1 MRLDNIF
8 NQCRKVP
15 QSVKIILIGKGTR
28 SSDYTCIYPR
38 KENINDMI
46 QLFNVTSAYRETTRI
61 TFALLSTTV
70 IEKACDEWN
79 CVINSDRFYKE
90 EL

>member
-1 MRLDNIF
+1 
-8 NQCRKVP
+8 
-15 QSVKIILIGKGTR
+15 
-28 SSDYTCIYPR
+28 
-38 KENINDMI
+38 MI

-79 CVINSDRFYKE
+79 CVINSDRSYKE